1 MVVPCAVRRTQPI
14 TIIRDPADLL
24 FDQVAEG
31 GFMHWNHHL
40 FLTRLLLLLV
50 ALLHKILYQHLAYS
64 FIRRSLASDDVRQ
77 LYSYTRQRMSQWNVT
92 QLLEF
97 APSCVLLLD
106 NTIEV
111 VLALR
116 SIIEEKQIL
125 VVKADALEMALR

>member
-1 MVVPCAVRRTQPI
+1 
-14 TIIRDPADLL
+14 
-24 FDQVAEG
+24 
-31 GFMHWNHHL
+31 MHWNHHL

-50 ALLHKILYQHLAYS
+50 ALLHKILYQHPAYS

-125 VVKADALEMALR
+125 VVKADALEMALRRGTRV